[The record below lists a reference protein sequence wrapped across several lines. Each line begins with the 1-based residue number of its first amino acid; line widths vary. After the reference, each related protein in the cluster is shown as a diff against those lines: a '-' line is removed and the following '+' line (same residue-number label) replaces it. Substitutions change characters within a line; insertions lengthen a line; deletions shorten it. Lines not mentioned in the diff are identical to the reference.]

1 MPGEVVG
8 NNQNQGIETNNANA
22 WAQMASEMSQG
33 VDAGEVAET
42 KGAESMSSSAE
53 TYWRELADAKRENG
67 VELGEMP
74 SLTKVDRAIANFFE
88 NGITGVTGKAREVR
102 EEMAQKAV
110 LSDLAKLKERGGE
123 LNDETMQNVFYGT
136 QRMLEE
142 MYRGNREL
150 REDAQDEQ
158 LSPDEEIA
166 WKLKMDPRK
175 AKLNVLIVMQ
185 QHTRRVGETDEAYE
199 ARLRNYAEDTLEHQ
213 RQLEADKVYNAEHP
227 DEAAEYATQ
236 VLKNQQND
244 DLPEFKYL
252 AWDETD
258 GDTKT
263 EETAGVEKPVDR
275 EGKIKQ
281 LFERVRGR
289 IGFRKV
295 VDKVMMK
302 VAGAMVG
309 AMTWAEGVLAE
320 GQNEEAGKVEK
331 VEQIESNNVEQDTGN
346 EMERNERLKSLRLA
360 KKEAERRI
368 MESQGNSERM
378 LKAAQWLVRINAAIE
393 ALETEDEAEAVAA

>member
-8 NNQNQGIETNNANA
+8 NNQNQGIETNNAST

-33 VDAGEVAET
+33 TDAGEAVET
-42 KGAESMSSSAE
+42 KGAESLGSSAE
-53 TYWRELADAKRENG
+53 MYWRELADAKRENG
-67 VELGEMP
+67 IELGEMP
-74 SLTKVDRAIANFFE
+74 SLARVDRAIANFFE
-88 NGITGVTGKAREVR
+88 NGITGVAGKAREVR

-213 RQLEADKVYNAEHP
+213 RQLEADKAYNAEHP

-236 VLKNQQND
+236 VLKNQQKD

-258 GDTKT
+258 GDMKT
-263 EETAGVEKPVDR
+263 EEVAEIEKPVDR

-281 LFERVRGR
+281 LFERVRGK

-295 VDKVMMK
+295 VDKVMTK

-309 AMTWAEGVLAE
+309 AMAWAEGVLAE
-320 GQNEEAGKVEK
+320 DQNEEAGKVEK
-331 VEQIESNNVEQDTGN
+331 AKQVESNDVEQDAGN
-346 EMERNERLKSLRLA
+346 ETERNERLKSLRLV
-360 KKEAERRI
+360 KREAERRLA
-368 MESQGNSERM
+368 ESQGDSERV
-378 LKAAQWLVRINAAIE
+378 LRAAQWLVKINAAIE
-393 ALETEDEAEAVAA
+393 ALETEAEAVAT